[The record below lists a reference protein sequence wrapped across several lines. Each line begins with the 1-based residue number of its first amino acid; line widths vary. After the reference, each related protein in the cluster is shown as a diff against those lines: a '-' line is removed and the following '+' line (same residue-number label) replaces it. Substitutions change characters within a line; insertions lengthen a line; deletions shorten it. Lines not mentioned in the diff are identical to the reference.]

1 MGFFPV
7 GRSYRSSAM
16 RATTN
21 RISSETLVVG
31 RVVEFI
37 FLSGVVFVGGINFF
51 GTFKHWKF
59 LGLMN

>member
-37 FLSGVVFVGGINFF
+37 FFEWCGICRWDQLFLVPLSIGSF
-51 GTFKHWKF
+51 
-59 LGLMN
+59 

>member
-1 MGFFPV
+1 MGFFLV
-7 GRSYRSSAM
+7 GRSYRSSDM
-16 RATTN
+16 GATTN

-51 GTFKHWKF
+51 WY
-59 LGLMN
+59 L

>member
-51 GTFKHWKF
+51 WY
-59 LGLMN
+59 L